1 VNYVSRLLLAIAAH
15 IVIPAHPH
23 SDLPVILNNVKAL
36 LSRRRSYRNQPSTWP
51 RPSDIFGNSVKSVVA
66 SMSSVGGVHTAW
78 PGGNVSDAIEQ
89 HPGFPLA
96 QAMQLTSG
104 APLKHWRQQ
113 S

>member
-1 VNYVSRLLLAIAAH
+1 MSKPYFPGADP
-15 IVIPAHPH
+15 IVINPAHGPGPPT
-23 SDLPVILNNVKAL
+23 L
-36 LSRRRSYRNQPSTWP
+36 
-51 RPSDIFGNSVKSVVA
+51 FGNSVKSVVA